1 MDQQMAQASQAPQHP
16 AVSQMADNEAIA
28 RQQSR
33 QQQLELLYKQR
44 GLPVPIQAEPQ
55 QPAWNKAAV
64 AESYAQQYFGAAP
77 MVDVSTFLP
86 WMSPAAMSAPATPS
100 SDAMD
105 IDSDY
110 SHSSKTAKILPAIPE
125 KRVPLGAQHISF
137 PDGTSNIKVPV
148 GGSFTPSQHSAFKPI
163 PSHHHLPQP
172 TVRQGL

>member
-1 MDQQMAQASQAPQHP
+1 MAQHSQAQAIPV
-16 AVSQMADNEAIA
+16 AAQMIDSNAIA

-44 GLPVPIQAEPQ
+44 GQPVPIQAEPQ

-77 MVDVSTFLP
+77 LVDVSTFLP
-86 WMSPAAMSAPATPS
+86 WMSSASLSAPATPG

-105 IDSDY
+105 VDSDY
-110 SHSSKTAKILPAIPE
+110 SSHSTKIAKMLPAIPE
-125 KRVPLGAQHISF
+125 KRVPLGAQHVSF
-137 PDGTSNIKVPV
+137 PDGTSNRKVPV

-163 PSHHHLPQP
+163 PSHNHQSQP
-172 TVRQGL
+172 SVRQGL